1 MTMKNLLYATGPF
14 RAAGLRSGDPYELS
28 QGHPIVC
35 MPTGGRGSRANLVGA
50 SVLDS
55 DPQVQ
60 AAGVDTGYA
69 LTEDTLRA
77 PDIAVGNVTDQPGWV
92 AGAPPLAVE
101 YADTGQDEQDLRTKI
116 EELLAAGTRYIW
128 VVRLRGPR
136 RVQVY
141 ESGREMKMLGPGE
154 MLTAPGILKNP
165 VPVEALY
172 DRDAAHEMTLCNLLQ
187 RRGYANLEAVFSE
200 GEMKGR
206 EKGEVEGRVKGEAE
220 GRAKGKADGI
230 IEAILELF
238 ATRDIDIS
246 NEVRA
251 QLATATDAD
260 RLKMFLRAAAIS
272 KSSDEWL
279 LMVT

>member
-141 ESGREMKMLGPGE
+141 EAGREMKMVGPGE

-172 DRDAAHEMTLCNLLQ
+172 DRDAAHEMTLRNLLQ
-187 RRGYANLEAVFSE
+187 RRGYANLEAVFTE

-206 EKGEVEGRVKGEAE
+206 V
-220 GRAKGKADGI
+220 KGKADGI
-230 IEAILELF
+230 IEAVLELF
-238 ATRDIDIS
+238 ATQDIDIS
-246 NEVRA
+246 NEVRE
-251 QLATATDAD
+251 QLTTTTDAE

-279 LMVT
+279 ARVV